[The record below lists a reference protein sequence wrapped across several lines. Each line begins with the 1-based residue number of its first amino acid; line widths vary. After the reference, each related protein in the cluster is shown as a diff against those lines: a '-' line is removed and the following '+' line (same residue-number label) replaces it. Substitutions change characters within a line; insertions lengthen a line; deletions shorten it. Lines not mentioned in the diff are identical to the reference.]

1 MGPVVPGKLT
11 RMGFLLCEDAVP
23 AFNAMRKGAPSLMP
37 VELANFSFAP
47 HLRYDPDNMTV
58 WMLIPAD
65 MTAEAKLKFFN
76 YIVENELNPLIKRGV
91 PGPDGPVKVKMFG
104 AALDLKGKEKFYNQV
119 YTIFRSLFIHYLFTI
134 YSLFFVHYFSFTNY
148 SLIFMDRSPSL
159 GIAGVVPASSGLTK
173 ALGGQYTPLQGVC
186 CRRRTRSDRRALRFK
201 VNVFFFTMSRHGV
214 NRG

>member
-134 YSLFFVHYFSFTNY
+134 FRSLFFVH
-148 SLIFMDRSPSL
+148 
-159 GIAGVVPASSGLTK
+159 
-173 ALGGQYTPLQGVC
+173 
-186 CRRRTRSDRRALRFK
+186 
-201 VNVFFFTMSRHGV
+201 
-214 NRG
+214 